1 MNISSKKPL
10 LVAAAVAVTAGTL
23 GIGVAQAADPSGTPT
38 PAGTTTKSKAD
49 FDMKKA
55 DFDTKSDAAV
65 DKMSITDRR
74 AKNDKAM
81 EWFEANGIEL
91 TTVVKDGYAWIE
103 YDEQTARAAA
113 RVKGVDYTPK
123 DTSKAK

>member
-38 PAGTTTKSKAD
+38 PAGTTTKS
-49 FDMKKA
+49 KA